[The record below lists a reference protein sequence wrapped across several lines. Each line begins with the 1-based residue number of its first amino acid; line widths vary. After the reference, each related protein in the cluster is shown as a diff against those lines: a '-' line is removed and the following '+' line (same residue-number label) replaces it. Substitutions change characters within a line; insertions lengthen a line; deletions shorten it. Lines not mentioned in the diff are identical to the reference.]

1 MSVKGRFGKLLE
13 EEGYNITPV
22 MFSLQGLSCESEGE
36 CVEMGLTGVHM
47 DYEGQNSTG
56 MRRLGEV
63 C

>member
-1 MSVKGRFGKLLE
+1 MSVKGRFGKLLKE
-13 EEGYNITPV
+13 V